1 MVGESS
7 SEGNAGGFATK
18 DDTRFCHL
26 NSFSLY
32 LSIYLSLWR
41 WSTAWWFG
49 GLLTNDREKGGGSD
63 GGLRLFECWNS

>member
-1 MVGESS
+1 VVGESS

-41 WSTAWWFG
+41 WSAAWWSG
-49 GLLTNDREKGGGSD
+49 GLLTNDREKGGG
-63 GGLRLFECWNS
+63 GEWLPIAAVMEV